1 MKKHDYNR
9 LSLLEDRLVRVK
21 SRDIEILVQRIFT
34 KWNWYFISTLICSR
48 NFTRASFH
56 FSISNFEFFKKKIIN
71 QKLSESISRS
81 ICSKNRIDRW
91 FFRNGIL
98 GQSMNYIICIVIYTT
113 YHMVH
118 MVCII
123 MVHLAYYMDHIIWSE
138 LYIEWQNS
146 TFPVL
151 YNLINCM
158 TKKYQYHI

>member
-1 MKKHDYNR
+1 MKLIFYQHFDLQQEFHTSFISFLNFE
-9 LSLLEDRLVRVK
+9 L
-21 SRDIEILVQRIFT
+21 RIFQKKNNKSKT
-34 KWNWYFISTLICSR
+34 FRI
-48 NFTRASFH
+48 H
-56 FSISNFEFFKKKIIN
+56 FKIDLLR
-71 QKLSESISRS
+71 K
-81 ICSKNRIDRW
+81 RIDRW